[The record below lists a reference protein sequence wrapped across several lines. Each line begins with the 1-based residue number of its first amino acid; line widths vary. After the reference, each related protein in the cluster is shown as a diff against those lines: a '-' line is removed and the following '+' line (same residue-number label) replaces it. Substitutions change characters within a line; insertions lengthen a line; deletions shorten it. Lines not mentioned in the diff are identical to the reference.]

1 MTKTKITI
9 IAITSFLLID
19 VFGAFAWFFSGQAL
33 PESGYYI
40 GKITVEVL
48 RFILKV

>member
-1 MTKTKITI
+1 MTKIKFTLSVI
-9 IAITSFLLID
+9 SGCLLID

-33 PESGYYI
+33 PESGYYV

-48 RFILKV
+48 KFMLKV

>member
-1 MTKTKITI
+1 MTRITI
-9 IAITSFLLID
+9 IAIASLLLID

-33 PESGYYI
+33 PESGYYV

-48 RFILKV
+48 KFLLKV